1 MMLRRRAKGAAL
13 DGDAHAIFTLNTML
27 AKQAA
32 HKHHGASSVNLL
44 AHSAGGEH
52 GEIGVEM
59 PTIVK
64 EMERCSKMAVGGGP
78 EASSSRE
85 SGGG

>member
-1 MMLRRRAKGAAL
+1 VLLTKVELMMMLRRRAKGAAL

-52 GEIGVEM
+52 GEIGVREFARGLM
-59 PTIVK
+59 K
-64 EMERCSKMAVGGGP
+64 AVLLSPNGP
-78 EASSSRE
+78 VAAA
-85 SGGG
+85 